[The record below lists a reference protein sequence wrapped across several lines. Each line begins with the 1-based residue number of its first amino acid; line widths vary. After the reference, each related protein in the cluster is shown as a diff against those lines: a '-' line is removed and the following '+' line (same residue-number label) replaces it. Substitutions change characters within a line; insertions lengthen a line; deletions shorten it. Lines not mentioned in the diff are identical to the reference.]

1 MADLSIT
8 QKIKLFFNT
17 AVSTPFF
24 ILYAVI
30 GIFLVVFM
38 MFDIKK
44 KKRFSKVIYILSGL
58 FLISFFFIKYFN
70 VILKVIDSFV
80 EIILKA
86 LYFPNLGIYV
96 VMLIITNGTFIYN
109 LISKKTSKS
118 AKGITGVINIII
130 DFIFIMIVGIISSEK
145 IDVTS
150 EVKLYSDTTILT
162 LLQMSMALFSSQYL
176 ILLLI
181 MASHKFKRFD
191 KKDNKLVVDN
201 SINTFSKESVK
212 VFKVLNFGDKS
223 D

>member
-1 MADLSIT
+1 
-8 QKIKLFFNT
+8 
-17 AVSTPFF
+17 
-24 ILYAVI
+24 
-30 GIFLVVFM
+30 
-38 MFDIKK
+38 
-44 KKRFSKVIYILSGL
+44 
-58 FLISFFFIKYFN
+58 
-70 VILKVIDSFV
+70 
-80 EIILKA
+80 
-86 LYFPNLGIYV
+86 
-96 VMLIITNGTFIYN
+96 MLIITNGTFIYN

-162 LLQMSMALFSSQYL
+162 LLQMSMALFASQYL
-176 ILLLI
+176 LLLLI

>member
-38 MFDIKK
+38 IFDIKK

-162 LLQMSMALFSSQYL
+162 LLQMSMALFASQYL
-176 ILLLI
+176 LLLLI

-191 KKDNKLVVDN
+191 
-201 SINTFSKESVK
+201 SF
-212 VFKVLNFGDKS
+212 LNFFYSKNFPQRKV
-223 D
+223 